1 MRRNIRL
8 KSNASEIKI
17 QEVDL
22 HTLLLLEL
30 AKSMFKEDLS
40 FRTITELCKNEE
52 VTLREIAR
60 RVGVPYSKMSKILQK
75 LINVGVIEYISIN
88 KNMRKYRLKKDFE
101 SLKRLLI

>member
-1 MRRNIRL
+1 
-8 KSNASEIKI
+8 
-17 QEVDL
+17 L

-40 FRTITELCKNEE
+40 FRTIAELCKNEE

-60 RVGVPYSKMSKILQK
+60 RVGVPYSKMSKILQN
-75 LINVGVIEYISIN
+75 LINVGVIEYISID

-101 SLKRLLI
+101 SLKRLLM